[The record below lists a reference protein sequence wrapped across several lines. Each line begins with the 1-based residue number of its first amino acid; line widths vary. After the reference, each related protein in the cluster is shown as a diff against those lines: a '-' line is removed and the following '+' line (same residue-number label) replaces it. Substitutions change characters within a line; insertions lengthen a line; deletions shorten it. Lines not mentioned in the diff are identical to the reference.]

1 MDEPNQKN
9 KNITKEE
16 VLDQEE
22 SKNDGKVEKVGK
34 TRKKRGEGRDAKKV
48 ASILLHYDQ
57 KKSISHKRI
66 NEMFGGGIS
75 HQELKAIIEQICN
88 DYQISFDRQAKRD
101 NRVLHKFLDDRW
113 YFFGPMLEN
122 VQIFTENHSLIQ
134 GKRQDSLL

>member
-22 SKNDGKVEKVGK
+22 SKNNGKVEKVGK

-57 KKSISHKRI
+57 KKAFHIKESMR
-66 NEMFGGGIS
+66 
-75 HQELKAIIEQICN
+75 C
-88 DYQISFDRQAKRD
+88 
-101 NRVLHKFLDDRW
+101 
-113 YFFGPMLEN
+113 LEVVSPIKN
-122 VQIFTENHSLIQ
+122 
-134 GKRQDSLL
+134 